1 MNRSWSKALTLALDA
16 AAASAAEGAATVPGL
31 ASCWLRI
38 GREQLPETIRNQQ
51 KSVKNIDITKL
62 YQSG

>member
-1 MNRSWSKALTLALDA
+1 MNRSRSKALTLALDA

-38 GREQLPETIRNQQ
+38 GKEQLPEI
-51 KSVKNIDITKL
+51 
-62 YQSG
+62 